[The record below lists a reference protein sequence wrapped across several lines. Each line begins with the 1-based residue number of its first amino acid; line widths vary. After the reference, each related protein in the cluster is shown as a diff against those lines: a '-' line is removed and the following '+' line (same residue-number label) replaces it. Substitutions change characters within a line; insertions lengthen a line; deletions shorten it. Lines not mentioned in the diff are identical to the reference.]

1 MDKERFLSRRWNV
14 LISLVQGIPTFA
26 FALIAI
32 LTDISYSRGGM
43 IALSVAGSLFCL
55 ILEYHTS
62 ARFASEWKRTTA
74 VHPDLEK
81 PRPTPFSRGLLII
94 HNLAFWFFLIPLFT
108 SMGYRSGFIAF
119 AAILFFRFLANS
131 YINLKDFDAARF
143 YRFPFRI
150 P

>member
-1 MDKERFLSRRWNV
+1 MNKERFLSRRWNI
-14 LISLVQGIPTFA
+14 LISLVQGIPTFT

-32 LTDISYSRGGM
+32 LTDISYSLGGM

-55 ILEYHTS
+55 ILEYHS
-62 ARFASEWKRTTA
+62 SVRFAAEWKKQSEEN
-74 VHPDLEK
+74 PGLEK
-81 PRPTPFSRGLLII
+81 PGPKPLVRVLLVI

-108 SMGYRSGFIAF
+108 RMSYRIGFITF
-119 AAILFFRFLANS
+119 ASILFFRFLANS
-131 YINLKDFDAARF
+131 YMNLKDFDAARY

>member
-1 MDKERFLSRRWNV
+1 MNTERFLSRRWNV
-14 LISLVQGIPTFA
+14 LISLVQGIPTFT

-32 LTDISYSRGGM
+32 LTDISYSLGGM

-55 ILEYHTS
+55 ILEYHSS
-62 ARFASEWKRTTA
+62 ARFAAEWKRTTEA
-74 VHPDLEK
+74 NPGLEK
-81 PRPTPFSRGLLII
+81 PRPKSLARVLLVI

-108 SMGYRSGFIAF
+108 SMPYRGGFIAF

-131 YINLKDFDAARF
+131 YMNLKDFDAAQY